1 MRTILIPTD
10 FSATAKNAANY
21 ALEMAK
27 QIGVTKV
34 ILYNAYQVPV
44 TVDPAMPVMQL
55 MNMDELKN
63 ISETGLQTL
72 KKELVTE
79 TGIEIET
86 IGEFAVLPTSIEDV
100 CTRTSA
106 DLIVMGIT
114 GTTSSIEEIFIGS
127 NTTSVVKHTKI
138 PVLIV
143 PSNFTYQPVKEILLV
158 CDFKKVAETTPVEP
172 MKKILKDVGAKLL
185 VLNVSSSKNEQREEV
200 TKEKEFLDRLLQE
213 FHPEYHFINSDDFTE
228 AVNNF
233 SAQNMVDMIIT
244 IPKKH
249 GFFESMFRRSHT
261 KQLAFHTKVPL
272 LCIHE

>member
-1 MRTILIPTD
+1 MRTILVPTD

-21 ALEMAK
+21 ALELAK
-27 QIGVTKV
+27 QLRVTKM

-63 ISETGLQTL
+63 ISESGLHTL
-72 KKELVTE
+72 RTELVADAE
-79 TGIEIET
+79 IEIET
-86 IGEFAVLPTSIEDV
+86 ISEFAVLSMNIEEI

-114 GTTSSIEEIFIGS
+114 GTTSNIEEIFIGS
-127 NTTSVVKHTKI
+127 NTTSVVKHTHV

-143 PSNFTYQPVKEILLV
+143 PSHLEYKPVKEILLV
-158 CDFKKVAETTPVEP
+158 CDFKKVAETTPVQP
-172 MKKILKDVGAKLL
+172 IKKILKDTQAKLL
-185 VLNVSSSKNEQREEV
+185 VLNVSSSKSEQSQEV
-200 TKEKEFLDRLLQE
+200 TKEKAILDNLFREFN
-213 FHPEYHFINSDDFTE
+213 PEYHFINSNDFTE
-228 AVNNF
+228 AVNDF
-233 SAQNMVDMIIT
+233 SVKNMVDMVIT

-261 KQLAFHTKVPL
+261 KQLAFHTNVPL
-272 LCIHE
+272 LCIHD